1 MVVHT
6 SLLVDPEHF
15 DLEIEDLSVSY
26 RTSRGLLTAV
36 ADVNLD
42 FAKGRIYALVGESGC
57 GKSTLGLSIPRLLPE
72 DQVKYEGKIRFNG
85 ANIFD
90 LDEEELEEIRGSGF
104 ATIFQEPMTSLNPV
118 YRVGDQ
124 IAEAL
129 AVKSKR
135 TGPFADRAPLSRPS
149 PTHRLLGV
157 NLDASLRYRR
167 HLLDFYPQVYSLL
180 EEVWIPNP
188 KRVANM
194 YPHELSGGM
203 KQRVMIAIALAGKP
217 SFLIADEPTTSL
229 DLTTQAQILNLIKSI
244 SDEHKMGVLLITHDL
259 GVVAAVSDYAV
270 VMYAGHMVEEAPT
283 AEILSNPLHPYTQ
296 GLLASFPKGRKDE
309 YSLHTISGSV
319 PPLGSYPSGCPF
331 HPRCPKAFDRCPSS
345 FPETIEVSKGH
356 KVSCFLFGGS

>member
-1 MVVHT
+1 MVARI
-6 SLLVDPEHF
+6 SLLAESSRF
-15 DLEIEDLSVSY
+15 ELEIEGLSVSY
-26 RTSRGLLTAV
+26 RTNRGLLTAV
-36 ADVNLD
+36 TDVSLE

-72 DQVKYEGKIRFNG
+72 NQVRYQGKIKYNG
-85 ANIFD
+85 VNLLD
-90 LDEEELEEIRGSGF
+90 LDEEELEGIRGSGF

-129 AVKSKR
+129 AVKDGR
-135 TGPFADRAPLSRPS
+135 RGPFSERQPIPKPS
-149 PTHRLLGV
+149 PAHRLFGV

-167 HLLDFYPQVYSLL
+167 HLLGYYPQVYSLL

-203 KQRVMIAIALAGKP
+203 KQRVMIAIALAGNP

-244 SDEHKMGVLLITHDL
+244 SEEHKMGVLLITHDL
-259 GVVAAVSDYAV
+259 GVVAAVSNHAV

-309 YSLHTISGSV
+309 YSLHTINGSV

-331 HPRCPKAFDRCPSS
+331 HPRCPKAFEPCPTS
-345 FPETIEVSKGH
+345 FPRMVEVSKGH
-356 KVSCFLFGGS
+356 KVSCYLFGGS

>member
-1 MVVHT
+1 MVVHR
-6 SLLVDPEHF
+6 SLLAESGRF
-15 DLEIEDLSVSY
+15 ELQIEDLSVSY
-26 RTSRGLLTAV
+26 RTNRGLLTAV
-36 ADVNLD
+36 AGVNLE
-42 FAKGRIYALVGESGC
+42 FATGRIYALVGESGC

-72 DQVKYEGKIRFNG
+72 DQVRYSGKIKYNG
-85 ANIFD
+85 INIFD
-90 LDEEELEEIRGSGF
+90 LDEEELEGIRGSGF

-118 YRVGDQ
+118 YRIGDQ

-129 AVKSKR
+129 SVKSKR
-135 TGPFADRAPLSRPS
+135 NGPFPAHQPLAKPS
-149 PTHRLLGV
+149 PAQRLFGL
-157 NLDASLRYRR
+157 NLDSSIRYRK

-244 SDEHKMGVLLITHDL
+244 SDDHKMGVLLITHDL

-270 VMYAGHMVEEAPT
+270 VMYAGHIVEEAT
-283 AEILSNPLHPYTQ
+283 TSEILGNPLHPYTQ

-309 YSLHTISGSV
+309 YSLHTITGSV
-319 PPLGSYPSGCPF
+319 PPLGSYPVGCPF
-331 HPRCPKAFDRCPSS
+331 HPRCPKAFERCPTA
-345 FPETIEVSKGH
+345 FPETVEVSKGH
-356 KVSCFLFGGS
+356 KVSCYLFGGS

>member
-1 MVVHT
+1 MLT
-6 SLLVDPEHF
+6 QSNHF
-15 DLEIEDLSVSY
+15 KLEIEDLSVSY
-26 RTSRGLLTAV
+26 RTNRGLLTAV
-36 ADVNLD
+36 SDVNLE
-42 FAKGRIYALVGESGC
+42 FATGRIYALVGESGC

-72 DQVKYEGKIRFNG
+72 DQVRYAGKIRYNG
-85 ANIFD
+85 INIFD
-90 LDEEELEEIRGSGF
+90 LNEEELEGIRGSGF

-129 AVKSKR
+129 MVKSKR
-135 TGPFADRAPLSRPS
+135 NGPYSASESLARPS
-149 PTHRLLGV
+149 SLQRLFGMDLSS
-157 NLDASLRYRR
+157 SLRYRK
-167 HLLDFYPQVYSLL
+167 HLLEFYPQVHSLL

-188 KRVANM
+188 ERVANM

-244 SDEHKMGVLLITHDL
+244 SDEHRMGVLLITHDL

-270 VMYAGHMVEEAPT
+270 VMYAGHVVEEAQT
-283 AEILSNPLHPYTQ
+283 GELLSNPLHPYTQ

-309 YSLHTISGSV
+309 YSLHTITGSV
-319 PPLGSYPSGCPF
+319 PPLGSYPAGCPF
-331 HPRCPKAFDRCPSS
+331 HPRCPKAFEKCPVS
-345 FPETIEVSKGH
+345 FPETVEVSKGH
-356 KVSCFLFGGS
+356 KVSCYLFGGS